1 MAGTSKRTSTSTLDS
16 TLDGH
21 DLINLCGCFLPK
33 ERERRTN
40 SVTFSEARI
49 TTFPIELGDNPCC
62 EGLPIQMSREPS
74 YSRVIDIDTFENWK
88 RRERGDKK
96 RRPSAFKLHLFQRQR
111 LLKNLGYTIEE
122 LAKTLDETESIQ
134 RKRSRS
140 IRFFKWRRRFI
151 KLIPGKHGGFG
162 GLFEKNPKPIWQYVV
177 YCVPVILFLTSSC
190 LGQHKYTIRYHAWYY
205 LLPRSPLLYTF
216 SLCFW
221 EKHFNTSNLFTLIEH
236 ATPRNEIHK
245 YISYLFK

>member
-1 MAGTSKRTSTSTLDS
+1 MKSPETKLEFDLLHLKSPQMAGTSKRTSTSTLDS

-162 GLFEKNPKPIWQYVV
+162 GLFEKNPKPI
-177 YCVPVILFLTSSC
+177 
-190 LGQHKYTIRYHAWYY
+190 
-205 LLPRSPLLYTF
+205 
-216 SLCFW
+216 
-221 EKHFNTSNLFTLIEH
+221 
-236 ATPRNEIHK
+236 
-245 YISYLFK
+245 